1 MRSIIENLISPDY
14 HFVFC
19 YIPRALDITVE
30 KMKILKLTRKEVAVP
45 LISVV
50 LKIFGGQLKSFDF
63 FGNFKFFGGYQYWA
77 WLSPHKRKSTPKTHI
92 TSTLMLKVRTD
103 SFVYLPIKPE
113 RLTNSYQNTNT
124 FFLKQSKF

>member
-50 LKIFGGQLKSFDF
+50 LKILGGAIE
-63 FGNFKFFGGYQYWA
+63 KF
-77 WLSPHKRKSTPKTHI
+77 
-92 TSTLMLKVRTD
+92 
-103 SFVYLPIKPE
+103 
-113 RLTNSYQNTNT
+113 
-124 FFLKQSKF
+124 